1 MPVFPRTYT
10 NTLFRTETGVYT
22 KKLLPSTLPG
32 VPRGRKTYFFP
43 YIRVYT
49 EKLWLHTPFLAISG
63 VLAHIFSVYTLF
75 HRANGAKRGE
85 PAKQRGTAEQ
95 LFCIYPA
102 GSNADQN
109 MPACAG
115 GGCGKPLLYAPG
127 KSLPDLDS
135 FHQQVLVWTI
145 RRNVESAG
153 RRMRGSGTHKN
164 ISVRLKDGVYAPGK
178 ERVFTEPSAG
188 CLRRSAHS
196 RKRTS
201 P

>member
-1 MPVFPRTYT
+1 MRA
-10 NTLFRTETGVYT
+10 EAGVYI

-102 GSNADQN
+102 GSNADQT
-109 MPACAG
+109 MLACVG
-115 GGCGKPLLYAPG
+115 GRLRQTAAVRPG

-145 RRNVESAG
+145 RRSVESAG
-153 RRMRGSGTHKN
+153 RRMRGSGTHK
-164 ISVRLKDGVYAPGK
+164 I
-178 ERVFTEPSAG
+178 FPSD
-188 CLRRSAHS
+188 
-196 RKRTS
+196 
-201 P
+201 